1 MHCRH
6 CWVDAAAIEQG
17 WGPKASARADE
28 HYIPTLLAS
37 LGKEDETDCRV
48 GLPVPLEPASSPHT
62 TARDPPPLWQAH
74 CASDW
79 AGTSVRD
86 WHTEPV
92 RKAASCGISFSR
104 DVRK

>member
-17 WGPKASARADE
+17 WGPKAFCPADE

-48 GLPVPLEPASSPHT
+48 GLPVPLEPASSSYHCKDHPLCGRHT
-62 TARDPPPLWQAH
+62 VPQTGLVQ
-74 CASDW
+74 
-79 AGTSVRD
+79 V
-86 WHTEPV
+86 
-92 RKAASCGISFSR
+92 
-104 DVRK
+104 